1 MHFISN
7 NHTVHLCV
15 DMQRLFAE
23 NTEWQ
28 TPWAHKILP
37 QVLALTE
44 HAPEQTVFTRF
55 IPAEKSGQ
63 GHGMWKKYYEHWNCM
78 TLEKLDM
85 SLVELIPNL
94 MKFVPPAEVIDKPVY
109 GPWVATDLHQQLQK
123 RGINSLIVSG
133 GEIDICV
140 LATVLGAVDF
150 GYRVIVASD
159 ALCSSDDKSYDS
171 VMNLFKQRFSIQI
184 EVEVTEKILSNWHS

>member
-1 MHFISN
+1 MNLIPRD
-7 NHTVHLCV
+7 HTVHLCV
-15 DMQRLFAE
+15 DMQRLFVE
-23 NTEWQ
+23 KTEWQ

-44 HAPEQTVFTRF
+44 RSSGQTVFTRF

-63 GHGMWKKYYEHWNCM
+63 GQGMWKKYYEHWNCM
-78 TLEKLDM
+78 TLEKLDKG
-85 SLVELIPNL
+85 LVELIPEL
-94 MKFVPPAEVIDKPVY
+94 VKFVPPAEVIDKPVY
-109 GPWVATDLHQQLQK
+109 GPWVATNLHQRLQK
-123 RGINSLIVSG
+123 RGINTLVISG

-159 ALCSSDDKSYDS
+159 ALCGSDDKSYDS
-171 VMNLFKQRFSIQI
+171 IMNVLNQRLSIQI
-184 EVEVTEKILSNWHS
+184 EVEETVKILSNWH

>member
-1 MHFISN
+1 
-7 NHTVHLCV
+7 
-15 DMQRLFAE
+15 MQRLFAE

-44 HAPEQTVFTRF
+44 LAPPEQTVFTRF

-63 GHGMWKKYYEHWNCM
+63 GQGMWKKYYEHWNSM
-78 TLEKLDM
+78 TLEKLDT
-85 SLVELIPNL
+85 SLVELIPEL

-109 GPWVATDLHQQLQK
+109 GPWIATDLHQRLQK
-123 RGINSLIVSG
+123 RGINTLVISG

-171 VMNLFKQRFSIQI
+171 IMNLFKQ
-184 EVEVTEKILSNWHS
+184 KILNTNRGRGN

>member
-1 MHFISN
+1 MRSIPTD
-7 NHTVHLCV
+7 HTVHLCV

-63 GHGMWKKYYEHWNCM
+63 GHGMWKKYYAHWNCM
-78 TLEKLDM
+78 TLEKLDT

-94 MKFVPPAEVIDKPVY
+94 KMFVPPAEVIDKPVY
-109 GPWVATDLHQQLQK
+109 GPWVATDLHQLLQK
-123 RGINSLIVSG
+123 RGINTLIVSG

-159 ALCSSDDKSYDS
+159 ALCSLDDKTYDS

-184 EVEVTEKILSNWHS
+184 EVEVTEEILTNWHS

>member
-1 MHFISN
+1 
-7 NHTVHLCV
+7 
-15 DMQRLFAE
+15 
-23 NTEWQ
+23 
-28 TPWAHKILP
+28 
-37 QVLALTE
+37 
-44 HAPEQTVFTRF
+44 
-55 IPAEKSGQ
+55 
-63 GHGMWKKYYEHWNCM
+63 M
-78 TLEKLDM
+78 TLEKLDT

-109 GPWVATDLHQQLQK
+109 GPWVATDLHQQLRK
-123 RGINSLIVSG
+123 RGINTLIVSG